1 MMSRTS
7 VMLSALLLGAALTVT
22 TGCETMTGKSAGT
35 GVSDASITAKVQG
48 KLTTDRVSNFSRIDV
63 DTDRGVVNLSGVVRS
78 AEEKARAAEL
88 ARQVEGVKRVNNNLQ
103 IQSANSNTNS
113 TK

>member
-1 MMSRTS
+1 MSKST
-7 VMLSALLLGAALTVT
+7 VFLNAMVLGAALMLSA
-22 TGCETMTGKSAGT
+22 GCETMTGKTAGRT
-35 GVSDASITAKVQG
+35 VSDASITAAVQG

-63 DTDRGVVNLSGVVRS
+63 DTERGVVNLGGVVRS

-103 IQSANSNTNS
+103 VQSATR
-113 TK
+113 